1 MAITHKKIWNLLG
14 EFHISA
20 AMPRKSSGITEHD
33 DEITP
38 RRAGCSKLMN
48 ILEKFALLNLQ
59 QAK

>member
-1 MAITHKKIWNLLG
+1 
-14 EFHISA
+14 
-20 AMPRKSSGITEHD
+20 MPRKSSGITEHD